1 MIRNDKIKK
10 IITLIFICIEFIS
23 FILILTIGE
32 NIQKI
37 IQFSA
42 IILCFLYSLINL
54 KKDSLFFSIGLM
66 FTVMADLCLVV
77 CNPIE
82 RLGGMIFFLIVQT
95 LYFVKIHSSKKSKI
109 ILSVRFGLIGLIELI
124 GYLVLKNSMDLLV
137 IVSLAY
143 YVMLIMNIIES
154 FIDFKDNKILPI
166 GLVLFV
172 LCDTVIGLQVMS
184 DLYLKLNEASIIYK
198 LIFSGFDLA
207 WFFYLPSQVLISL
220 NTYFKGG
227 IKNEI

>member
-1 MIRNDKIKK
+1 MIKNDKIKK
-10 IITLIFICIEFIS
+10 IITLIFLSIEFIL
-23 FILILTIGE
+23 FILILTIDE
-32 NIQKI
+32 SYQKI

-42 IILCFLYSLINL
+42 IILCFMYSLIHL
-54 KKDSLFFSIGLM
+54 KKENLLFSCGLM
-66 FTVMADLCLVV
+66 FTVMADLCLVL

-95 LYFVKIHSSKKSKI
+95 LYSIKLHTITKSKV
-109 ILSVRFGLIGLIELI
+109 ILGTRLGLITIIELV
-124 GYLVLKNSMDLLV
+124 GYLVLKKSMDLLV

-143 YVMLIMNIIES
+143 YVMLILNIVES
-154 FIDFKDNKILPI
+154 FTKFKHNRILPI
-166 GLVLFV
+166 GLILFV

-184 DLYLKLNEASIIYK
+184 DMYLKINETSIIYK